1 MRNFKSIIH
10 LSLAIFILT
19 SCNEGDKEVTPEP
32 APLILISDEA
42 AGENCE
48 QGGVRI
54 ESGFDENDNEQLD
67 EAEIK
72 SIAYVCDGVSEDV
85 LVVTSDEPAGEN
97 CEDGG
102 IKLLI
107 GLDENKNGE
116 LDTEEVAQISFIC
129 DGQPASTLG
138 KSHLVLSGNIT
149 DAEAQARINST
160 VGPHTQF
167 VTIKNTTQL
176 KEVDLSSVET
186 LVELQI
192 IDNDSLKSVN
202 LSQLQLVEDG
212 VTIGD
217 NSELVLDMSAL
228 TTIYG
233 EMDLYS
239 NSMTSFDLSAL
250 TSLNS
255 LILRDH
261 ITQEVS
267 FPALEK
273 LGLLQIKE
281 NTVGVITCNFP
292 ELTSLDGLS
301 VIDNLY
307 VDSINVSIPK
317 ITYVRN
323 VDYFNNQSSDFS
335 SFSPGFEHLEEVDYF
350 IISDNTCLPDQ
361 LEFTNLKRFSSMQ
374 FNYNNLPEVVS
385 FPALTVAGGLFASFN
400 ANLASIYIPF
410 LEEVETVYLNNN
422 DELSTVEIPGL
433 PQAGTIN
440 LTNNTLLNN
449 IDLTSLTYVSDNF
462 RIAGSDALTSLSLLE
477 LDSAYRIDFFDN
489 TVLDVVTFQNLEKV
503 TELDFR
509 SNDQLTDIEL
519 PALKTISELL
529 SVYENPLLT
538 SLNLDLIETIGGS
551 NIYLDLNAFDSNQ
564 VNYLLAKLV
573 SLNPSIN
580 NVTIE
585 LAQSTPAP
593 PTGQGLTDKSTL
605 EGNNNTVNTD

>member
-233 EMDLYS
+233 EMDFYG

-250 TSLNS
+250 ISLNS

-261 ITQEVS
+261 TAQEIS

-281 NTVGVITCNFP
+281 NTGGVITCDFP
-292 ELTSLDGLS
+292 ELTSLEWYS
-301 VIDNLY
+301 VTDNLY
-307 VDSINVSIPK
+307 VDSIDINIPK
-317 ITYVRN
+317 LTHVPN
-323 VDYFNNQSSDFS
+323 VEYTENSSNNFI
-335 SFSPGFEHLEEVDYF
+335 SFSPGFEHLEEIEYLN
-350 IISDNTCLPDQ
+350 ITGNGCLPEE
-361 LEFTNLKRFSSMQ
+361 LVFTNLKYFGQ
-374 FNYNNLPEVVS
+374 LQYNVNYLPTLVS
-385 FPALTVAGGLFASFN
+385 FPSLIEAGSLFASTNTSLKTLTFP
-400 ANLASIYIPF
+400 L
-410 LEEVETVYLNNN
+410 LEEIEILYLNDNG
-422 DELSTVEIPGL
+422 DLVTVEIPSL
-433 PQAGTIN
+433 PEGKSIN
-440 LTNNTLLNN
+440 FSNNPMLSS
-449 IDLTSLTYVSDNF
+449 IDVSSLSFAENF
-462 RIAGSDALTSLSLLE
+462 RIAGSDALASLSLLE

-573 SLNPSIN
+573 ALNPSIS

-593 PTGQGLTDKSTL
+593 PTGQGVTDKSTL
-605 EGNNNTVNTD
+605 EANNNTVNTD